1 MKALWDNSIHDKEYD
16 VRRHMA
22 KQTTQ
27 QDYVLERNARARHDD
42 RSSQKWRSGHVNIHL
57 GEKII
62 QPVMFISWD
71 LEWLG

>member
-42 RSSQKWRSGHVNIHL
+42 RAKNGVQAMLIFTWERKSFNLSCL
-57 GEKII
+57 
-62 QPVMFISWD
+62 
-71 LEWLG
+71 